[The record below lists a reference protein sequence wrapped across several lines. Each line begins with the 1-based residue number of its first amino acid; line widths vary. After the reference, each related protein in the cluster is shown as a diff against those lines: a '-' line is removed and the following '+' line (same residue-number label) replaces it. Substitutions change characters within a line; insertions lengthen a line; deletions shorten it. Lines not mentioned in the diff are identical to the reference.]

1 MAYQEVIT
9 IRVYEVNGKYELRV
23 ASKFR
28 IEQTKSIIIGLVREM
43 TSDFDDK
50 SPTR

>member
-23 ASKFR
+23 VSNFPIDK
-28 IEQTKSIIIGLVREM
+28 TKSIIIGLVREM
-43 TSDFDDK
+43 TSDSSSK
-50 SPTR
+50 I